1 MPIKWLPKCKVWHG
15 LCSIRSIT
23 IKHRVMST
31 IAIIL
36 IIYVALDIVVDAIVL
51 TILLRNGW
59 RLRSLAW
66 YLRDLLRYSRQAF
79 VTGVVRRN
87 YYLIDEDDYEDE
99 DY

>member
-1 MPIKWLPKCKVWHG
+1 
-15 LCSIRSIT
+15 
-23 IKHRVMST
+23 MST

-36 IIYVALDIVVDAIVL
+36 IIYVALDIIVDAIVL
-51 TILLRNGW
+51 TLLLRNGW

-66 YLRDLLRYSRQAF
+66 QLRDLLRYSRQAF
-79 VTGVVRRN
+79 IAGIVRRN